1 MTAEPRWRRW
11 LANALPWCVWPYL
24 AAVAAV
30 WLLLRLGGDRWW
42 FATLVLFG
50 PRWLCALP
58 LAVLSPAAG
67 LLRRWMLVPLAA
79 AALLVFGPV
88 MGLCLPWARLTAPR
102 GPALRVLTCNV
113 KGACRDNAALDQ
125 LVRDAAPDI
134 VALQGCFRQ
143 AIVKWPDGWH
153 VVQRG
158 ELLIASRY
166 PLRQIESP
174 RPANRVSVLTVVV
187 AAPEHDIRFS
197 TLHPLSPHRS
207 LGAVLDRRTVL
218 RLSAAGQLEQEIED
232 RGRDAEQAAQSL
244 EDGGESRIIVGDLNL
259 PPDSA
264 IYRKFWAGYHNAFS
278 EAGLGFGYTEW
289 PQLRRMEF
297 GIRIDH
303 VLSGPNWRPRRCW
316 VGPDIGSDHLPL
328 IADLAWAA
336 SADER

>member
-1 MTAEPRWRRW
+1 MAGRLARRPAGRTADRIALS
-11 LANALPWCVWPYL
+11 LA
-24 AAVAAV
+24 
-30 WLLLRLGGDRWW
+30 
-42 FATLVLFG
+42 
-50 PRWLCALP
+50 
-58 LAVLSPAAG
+58 
-67 LLRRWMLVPLAA
+67 
-79 AALLVFGPV
+79 
-88 MGLCLPWARLTAPR
+88 
-102 GPALRVLTCNV
+102 
-113 KGACRDNAALDQ
+113 
-125 LVRDAAPDI
+125 
-134 VALQGCFRQ
+134 
-143 AIVKWPDGWH
+143 
-153 VVQRG
+153 
-158 ELLIASRY
+158 
-166 PLRQIESP
+166 QIESP
-174 RPANRVSVLTVVV
+174 RPANRVSVLSVVV

-289 PQLRRMEF
+289 PRLRRMEF

-316 VGPDIGSDHLPL
+316 VGTGHRLRPSSARRRSCLGRFRRR
-328 IADLAWAA
+328 ALAAVTA
-336 SADER
+336 